1 MIFDKNRILACEASS
16 NFGKKSGEIDTSVI
30 NEDGIEI
37 VKTVISTKEAG
48 KKIGREV
55 GTYLTV
61 CQGELYLG
69 GEFLRDKLS
78 RALARSIIEL
88 LKGFEKM
95 PTRLLFVG
103 LGNRELSSDKIGV
116 CVAEA
121 LSPISSS
128 GKGSSLSVISTGVK
142 ALRGIEACDHVKGLI
157 KTVGFDAVI
166 VADALMTTHPERL
179 FTTVQLSDTGI
190 TPASGVSDKG
200 GKAMREISRKTLGV
214 PVISVGVPTVIPF
227 GERLYTPHT
236 IELEIEPISK
246 IIADGITLA
255 LTNEA

>member
-16 NFGKKSGEIDTSVI
+16 NFEGKSGEIDTSVI

-78 RALARSIIEL
+78 RALARSILEL

-128 GKGSSLSVISTGVK
+128 IKGSSLSVISTGVK
-142 ALRGIEACDHVKGLI
+142 SLRGIEACDHVKGLI

-190 TPASGVSDKG
+190 TPASALTEKSL
-200 GKAMREISRKTLGV
+200 REISKRTLGV

-255 LTNEA
+255 LTNES